1 MDIGDVVAVFEAA
14 FLAGGATAAYC
25 PSHETR
31 RCATHPRILT
41 QATLSLLDR
50 DPFAAATRAALRA
63 TGRSSEV
70 AINATVQVGCGILYH
85 GAAGPQEDVVG
96 VEGCAHGICQ
106 PGDRIGRASRFQPAA
121 DHKRHCWLH
130 GSLWWLRHWAGAFLA
145 DKVIREIPFP
155 DLSATDGLPVSSDR
169 LSLHWRGH
177 AVISILFPSRARCVT
192 HCRLFAWLQK
202 DMRWCVARFNV
213 CDADFDHIAA
223 LHGARPLPSK
233 ITTHGW
239 DACRSIP
246 TRALWD
252 THGYAPSA
260 DDISACGHR
269 RPLSHP
275 RAHGASGPVPRRVC
289 AAGLPR

>member
-1 MDIGDVVAVFEAA
+1 MHIGDVVAVFEAA

-31 RCATHPRILT
+31 RCATHPLILT

-85 GAAGPQEDVVG
+85 GATGPQEDVVG

-177 AVISILFPSRARCVT
+177 AVISILF
-192 HCRLFAWLQK
+192 H
-202 DMRWCVARFNV
+202 
-213 CDADFDHIAA
+213 HA
-223 LHGARPLPSK
+223 LGA
-233 ITTHGW
+233 
-239 DACRSIP
+239 
-246 TRALWD
+246 
-252 THGYAPSA
+252 
-260 DDISACGHR
+260 
-269 RPLSHP
+269 
-275 RAHGASGPVPRRVC
+275 
-289 AAGLPR
+289 